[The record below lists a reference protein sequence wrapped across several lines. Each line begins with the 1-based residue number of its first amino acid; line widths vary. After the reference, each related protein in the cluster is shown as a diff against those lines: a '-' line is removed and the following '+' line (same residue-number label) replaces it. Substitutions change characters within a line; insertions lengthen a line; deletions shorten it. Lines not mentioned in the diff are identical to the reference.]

1 MMRRQKTVEVEG
13 EKVVVQELTVEEVG
27 MILPLLEDLARRDEL
42 DEAAVMELIGRHFDA
57 VKGVLARC
65 VDADL
70 GQIGMGRM
78 VPILKAFW
86 EVNSDFFAQV
96 AGGLGPGR

>member
-1 MMRRQKTVEVEG
+1 
-13 EKVVVQELTVEEVG
+13 
-27 MILPLLEDLARRDEL
+27 
-42 DEAAVMELIGRHFDA
+42 MELIGRHFDA

-65 VDADL
+65 VDVDL